1 MHKDER
7 ASSRPGMAGKP
18 GRVWGKTS
26 PVCSVIAGGKARKF
40 GQDKSALIQREDRI
54 MLNTS
59 APRPEVMP

>member
-1 MHKDER
+1 
-7 ASSRPGMAGKP
+7 MAGKP